1 MSLSGLEGTRILSL
15 SLEAKGTSQI
25 QSAWGG
31 SGGQGEHGIKL
42 TVNGSLQRLQEG
54 AGEEKARHP
63 CWVVTP
69 QMEPSSVC
77 LPAPPQMETRADR
90 REERPVPLL
99 PSLALEELGFSLP
112 KSKRI
117 FPPAQVPARRGN
129 AFPAQSSAT
138 ALACPCAHGAQAKG
152 SLAEPVGLARVVT
165 RTTTRG
171 PRAPGSEPG
180 SAGAHNPVTKCHQGR
195 QV

>member
-1 MSLSGLEGTRILSL
+1 MGVEGR
-15 SLEAKGTSQI
+15 GTWDKANCQD
-25 QSAWGG
+25 G
-31 SGGQGEHGIKL
+31 SPRDCE
-42 TVNGSLQRLQEG
+42 EG
-54 AGEEKARHP
+54 AGEEKQHAMHVG
-63 CWVVTP
+63 WSLP
-69 QMEPSSVC
+69 QMESSSVC
-77 LPAPPQMETRADR
+77 LPAPPQMVETEQIG
-90 REERPVPLL
+90 REEWPVPSPLL
-99 PSLALEELGFSLP
+99 SLFNTLRSLGFFLP

-152 SLAEPVGLARVVT
+152 SLAERVGLARGLPGPPPG
-165 RTTTRG
+165 G

-180 SAGAHNPVTKCHQGR
+180 SAGAHKLVTECHLGR